1 MNPLD
6 SDIPVTGLY
15 QNIPFLRENHFSS
28 HPFLSNCSIRLY
40 LNVILCSFPSY
51 FAVCLK
57 ELFSFL
63 DFLTEK
69 AFSDAYVCTKELLA
83 MLR

>member
-1 MNPLD
+1 MNPQN

-15 QNIPFLRENHFSS
+15 QNIPSLEREPFPS

-69 AFSDAYVCTKELLA
+69 AFSDASVCTKELLA